1 MNRNLFEQEI
11 HIRILRI
18 LSENSEVTQRDLARR
33 LGISLGKTNYCLT
46 EIARKGLVRIKR
58 FKNSNN
64 KIAYAYL
71 LTPKGIEEKVKLTKS
86 FLSLKVREYEALKR
100 EIAELSR
107 EVGSEI
113 PAEASI

>member
-1 MNRNLFEQEI
+1 MNKNLFEQEI
-11 HIRILRI
+11 HIRILKI
-18 LSENSEVTQRDLARR
+18 LSENSELTQRDLASR
-33 LGISLGKTNYCLT
+33 LGISLGKTNYCLK
-46 EIARKGLVRIKR
+46 EIAGKGFVRIKR

-71 LTPKGIEEKVKLTKS
+71 LTPKGIEEKAKLTKS

-100 EIAELSR
+100 EITELSR

-113 PAEASI
+113 PAEA

>member
-18 LSENSEVTQRDLARR
+18 LSADGEVTQRDLASR

-46 EIARKGLVRIKR
+46 EIAAKGLVRIKR

-64 KIAYAYL
+64 KMAYAYL
-71 LTPKGIEEKVKLTKS
+71 LTTKGIEEKAKLTKS

>member
-18 LSENSEVTQRDLARR
+18 LSEDGELTQRDLARR

-46 EIARKGLVRIKR
+46 EIAGKALVGIKR

-64 KIAYAYL
+64 KMAYAYL
-71 LTPKGIEEKVKLTKS
+71 LTTKGIEEKAKLTKS

>member
-1 MNRNLFEQEI
+1 MNKNLFEQEI
-11 HIRILRI
+11 HIRILKI
-18 LSENSEVTQRDLARR
+18 LSENSELTQRDLASR
-33 LGISLGKTNYCLT
+33 LGISLGKTNYCLK
-46 EIARKGLVRIKR
+46 EIAGKGFVRIKR

-71 LTPKGIEEKVKLTKS
+71 LTPKGLKEKAKLTKS

-100 EIAELSR
+100 QIAELSKELR
-107 EVGSEI
+107 SEI